1 MKRIISIS
9 IALIV
14 TTLAYAQS
22 PLQKFVNDP
31 ALKHASV
38 GVMVKDLNTGKTI
51 DSHNGDKSLTT
62 ASIMKLVT
70 TAAALELFG
79 PDYRYKTTIVLDKE
93 NTNKI
98 LVLGSGDPTLGS
110 EAFDNQSRDFL
121 SVWANNLTSRL
132 AAKNSWKLYVVD
144 DLFGYAGVSPEWT
157 WIDMGNYYAS
167 GAYGISVFDN
177 TYRLYFDTTNKNGRP
192 TIIKTVP
199 EIVGLKF
206 TNYMTLNTNGS
217 DNGYIY
223 GAPFSY
229 ERSVRGNIPAGR
241 KEFSIKGD
249 IPDPGMTLGIEL
261 SKVLKS
267 KGINIVS
274 VNTAQED
281 YIAQLDQK
289 FATPPYSI
297 GEIIYEHRSQPMS
310 DIIREVNVQSNNH
323 YTEHLI
329 RTIGRKINPNIYSDA
344 LQEGIDYVYR
354 FLKARNIRTEALFLH
369 DGCGLAPQDAAS
381 PNFFCDLLSYMYVK
395 SNNSKTYFES
405 LPKAGEP
412 ESTLQNF
419 MDGTKYEGKIAAK
432 SGSIGGVQCFAGY
445 LVDGDKKY
453 AFTIMV
459 NKFNGTRTQVRSAIE
474 KYLESL

>member
-1 MKRIISIS
+1 
-9 IALIV
+9 
-14 TTLAYAQS
+14 
-22 PLQKFVNDP
+22 
-31 ALKHASV
+31 
-38 GVMVKDLNTGKTI
+38 
-51 DSHNGDKSLTT
+51 
-62 ASIMKLVT
+62 
-70 TAAALELFG
+70 
-79 PDYRYKTTIVLDKE
+79 
-93 NTNKI
+93 
-98 LVLGSGDPTLGS
+98 
-110 EAFDNQSRDFL
+110 
-121 SVWANNLTSRL
+121 
-132 AAKNSWKLYVVD
+132 
-144 DLFGYAGVSPEWT
+144 
-157 WIDMGNYYAS
+157 
-167 GAYGISVFDN
+167 
-177 TYRLYFDTTNKNGRP
+177 
-192 TIIKTVP
+192 
-199 EIVGLKF
+199 
-206 TNYMTLNTNGS
+206 
-217 DNGYIY
+217 
-223 GAPFSY
+223 
-229 ERSVRGNIPAGR
+229 
-241 KEFSIKGD
+241 
-249 IPDPGMTLGIEL
+249 MTLGIEL

-405 LPKAGEP
+405 LPKAGEL

-445 LVDGDKKY
+445 LIDGDKKY